1 MRPDSSF
8 RQTGMANPAGGTRPI
23 GTAYR
28 MKTGIGGQ
36 PSVLNAPDQVTQK
49 RLGTGIDRPPSS
61 AMNKQERVYQD
72 KKYFVVQL
80 KNKNR
85 DLASETQRFK
95 EQIENINKDN
105 TSFLTLEK
113 KYEGLTKEVREL
125 EGTLADYNLAVDK
138 QRAGTRPED
147 LRNMYEHIKIQ
158 NDKFKVQLDDLF
170 IERKSQEDQIQAI
183 ESQLHEIHQAAEMKL
198 NELDPDQRSEYE
210 SLVNENRI
218 LIQHINAQRNQLEDI
233 TATLAQAEARL
244 RMDHNKQKYIQ
255 LKEQTEDLERKKGD
269 LEIQTN
275 ENNLSFPEAR
285 DRLLAKVK
293 EDNSVIQNTEKRI
306 REVRKMQENYEKQIR
321 EVANTDNDDKN
332 AEQDKQKYEI
342 LYQRDKE
349 MSEFIDNFESMR
361 NNELNQIR
369 GLEGNIVKLLEEVS
383 RIQMTNTDLPSV
395 EEFEKMKTDQAI
407 KENQLGMAQ
416 ETLIRVQQEYEQRLE
431 ELRRLDTLEENIPR
445 QVNNLKEKM
454 QNMQDEIS
462 NKFNNIGQARNEK
475 ERRKQK
481 LMKDRE
487 DLSNLRPKLKEEL
500 NTVSYD
506 YELKKQ
512 KMSLHE
518 QYGVITDLEKKIS
531 QSENALYSMKQF
543 IQSKTVDMDYQ
554 HLKNECVNLMLEVN
568 SVLIKNM

>member
-8 RQTGMANPAGGTRPI
+8 RQTGMAGAGGNRPI
-23 GTAYR
+23 GTSYR

-72 KKYFVVQL
+72 KKYWVVQL

-85 DLASETQRFK
+85 DLASETQKFR
-95 EQIENINKDN
+95 EQIESINKDN
-105 TSFLTLEK
+105 TSFMTLEK
-113 KYEGLTKEVREL
+113 KYEALTKEVREL

-183 ESQLHEIHQAAEMKL
+183 EAQLHEIHQAAEMKL

-210 SLVNENRI
+210 SLVNENRV
-218 LIQHINAQRNQLEDI
+218 LIQNINAQRNQLEDMNAI
-233 TATLAQAEARL
+233 LAQAEARL

-255 LKEQTEDLERKKGD
+255 LKEQTTDLERRKGD

-321 EVANTDNDDKN
+321 EMNTENDDKN
-332 AEQDKQKYEI
+332 SEQDKQKYEI

-361 NNELNQIR
+361 TNELNQIR
-369 GLEGNIVKLLEEVS
+369 ELERNIVAILEASS
-383 RIQMTNTDLPSV
+383 RLQLQNTELPSV

-416 ETLIRVQQEYEQRLE
+416 ETLVRVQQEYEQRLE

-445 QVNNLKEKM
+445 QVNTLKEKM
-454 QNMQDEIS
+454 KNMQDEIN

-487 DLSNLRPKLKEEL
+487 ELYALRPKLKEEL

-531 QSENALYSMKQF
+531 QSESALYSMKQF

-554 HLKNECVNLMLEVN
+554 HLKNDCVNLMLEVN
-568 SVLIKNM
+568 NILIKNM

>member
-233 TATLAQAEARL
+233 NATLAQAEARL

-349 MSEFIDNFESMR
+349 MSEFIDNFELMR

-431 ELRRLDTLEENIPR
+431 ELRRLDTLEESIPR

>member
-233 TATLAQAEARL
+233 NATLAQAEARL

-349 MSEFIDNFESMR
+349 MSEFIDNFELMR

>member
-369 GLEGNIVKLLEEVS
+369 GLEGNIVKLLEEAS

-431 ELRRLDTLEENIPR
+431 ELRRLDTLEESIPR

>member
-1 MRPDSSF
+1 
-8 RQTGMANPAGGTRPI
+8 
-23 GTAYR
+23 
-28 MKTGIGGQ
+28 
-36 PSVLNAPDQVTQK
+36 
-49 RLGTGIDRPPSS
+49 
-61 AMNKQERVYQD
+61 
-72 KKYFVVQL
+72 
-80 KNKNR
+80 
-85 DLASETQRFK
+85 
-95 EQIENINKDN
+95 
-105 TSFLTLEK
+105 
-113 KYEGLTKEVREL
+113 
-125 EGTLADYNLAVDK
+125 
-138 QRAGTRPED
+138 
-147 LRNMYEHIKIQ
+147 
-158 NDKFKVQLDDLF
+158 
-170 IERKSQEDQIQAI
+170 
-183 ESQLHEIHQAAEMKL
+183 
-198 NELDPDQRSEYE
+198 
-210 SLVNENRI
+210 
-218 LIQHINAQRNQLEDI
+218 
-233 TATLAQAEARL
+233 
-244 RMDHNKQKYIQ
+244 
-255 LKEQTEDLERKKGD
+255 
-269 LEIQTN
+269 
-275 ENNLSFPEAR
+275 
-285 DRLLAKVK
+285 LAKVK

-349 MSEFIDNFESMR
+349 MSEFIDNFELMR

>member
-233 TATLAQAEARL
+233 NATLAQAEARL

-349 MSEFIDNFESMR
+349 MSEFIDNFELMR

-369 GLEGNIVKLLEEVS
+369 GLEGNIVKLLEEAS

-431 ELRRLDTLEENIPR
+431 ELRRLDTLEESIPR

>member
-8 RQTGMANPAGGTRPI
+8 RQTGMANPAAGNRPI
-23 GTAYR
+23 GTSYR

-158 NDKFKVQLDDLF
+158 NDKFKIQLDDLF

-198 NELDPDQRSEYE
+198 NELDPDQRAEYE

-233 TATLAQAEARL
+233 NATLAQAEARL

-321 EVANTDNDDKN
+321 EMSNTDNDDKN

-369 GLEGNIVKLLEEVS
+369 GLESNIVKLLEEAS
-383 RIQMTNTDLPSV
+383 RVQMTNTDLPSV

-431 ELRRLDTLEENIPR
+431 ELKRLDTLEENIPR

-454 QNMQDEIS
+454 QNMQDEIT

-554 HLKNECVNLMLEVN
+554 HLKNDCINLMLEVN
-568 SVLIKNM
+568 NVLIKNM